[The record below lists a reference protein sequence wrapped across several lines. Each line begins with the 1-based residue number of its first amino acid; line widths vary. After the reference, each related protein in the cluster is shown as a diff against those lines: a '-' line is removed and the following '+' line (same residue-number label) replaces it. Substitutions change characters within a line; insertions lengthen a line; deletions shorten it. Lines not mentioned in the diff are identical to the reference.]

1 MNGTNFYTRI
11 HRLGRITVILA
22 LVCFMAVPFGLS
34 AVYGQPL
41 DFAAIVENGAPI
53 FLTFAIS
60 GICENLSF
68 MPIIGSGALY
78 MACVTGNV
86 SNMKIPAAVNA
97 MEVAGYEPGT
107 EKADVI
113 SIIAVA
119 ASTFVTTAIVFLGM
133 LFLAPLFEPI
143 YNNPFL
149 QPAFANMVPALF
161 GALLFPYVAKAPK
174 QAILPILLPIA
185 VIFIVGRTFFSSYQS
200 YIMMIIIIF
209 SALYS
214 YGLHKNGLI

>member
-1 MNGTNFYTRI
+1 MNEKSFYTRI
-11 HRLGRITVILA
+11 HNLGRITVILA
-22 LVCFMAVPFGLS
+22 LICFMAVPFGLS
-34 AVYGQPL
+34 IAFDAPL
-41 DFAAIVENGAPI
+41 DFGSIVENGAPI

-97 MEVAGYEPGT
+97 MEVAGYAPGT

-174 QAILPILLPIA
+174 QAILPIILPIV
-185 VIFIVGRTFFSSYQS
+185 VIFIVGRAFFSSYQS

-214 YGLHKNGLI
+214 YALHKKGII